1 MTQTEK
7 QRTTEALRRYVSRY
21 PSQNKA
27 AASLNGVSAAT
38 VSAILNGNHGAI
50 SDEMWRNVAAQVGG
64 VRSSGGWTIVEITP
78 FQEIQA
84 ALEDAQANRMVRWVV
99 GDAGCGKTTGAA
111 YYEANHREV
120 FTVLCDEDMRKSDF
134 VREIARKVGLRTGG
148 MRLRE
153 MLEGT
158 TDYLMQLDNPLLIFD
173 EGDKLNDNV
182 FHYFINIYNRLEG
195 HCGIVFLSTDYIERR
210 LERGVASGKKGYA
223 EIHSRI
229 GRKYFELEPT
239 NAVDVAA
246 VCQANGISGERE
258 LRGILDESQKSA
270 FDLRV
275 VRREIHRRKR
285 MAAAS
290 NNVQTPVKQ

>member
-7 QRTTEALRRYVSRY
+7 QKTTDALRRYVERY

-27 AASLNGVSAAT
+27 AASLTGVSAAT
-38 VSAILNGNHGAI
+38 VSAILNGNHALI
-50 SDEMWRNVAAQVGG
+50 SDDMWRNVAKQVGG
-64 VRSSGGWTIVEITP
+64 STAQSWQIVETTP
-78 FQEIQA
+78 FTEIQA
-84 ALEDAQANRMVRWVV
+84 ALADAQENRMVRWVV

-111 YYEANHREV
+111 YYESQHREV

-134 VREIARKVGLRTGG
+134 VREIARKVGLKSTG

-158 TDYLMQLDNPLLIFD
+158 TDYLMQLDSPLLIFD

-195 HCGIVFLSTDYIERR
+195 HCGIVFLSTGYIERR
-210 LERGVASGKKGYA
+210 LERGVNSGKKGYA
-223 EIHSRI
+223 EIYSRI
-229 GRKYFELEPT
+229 GRKYFELEAT
-239 NAVDVAA
+239 SAVDVAA
-246 VCQANGISGERE
+246 VCQANGISAERTI
-258 LRGILDESQKSA
+258 RGILDESQKSD

-285 MAAAS
+285 MAAA
-290 NNVQTPVKQ
+290 KEERR

>member
-1 MTQTEK
+1 MTQKEK
-7 QRTTEALRRYVSRY
+7 QKIVEDLRRYVERY

-27 AASLNGVSAAT
+27 AASLTGVSAAT
-38 VSAILNGNHGAI
+38 VSAILNGNHTLI
-50 SDEMWRNVAAQVGG
+50 SEEMWRNVEKQVAAP
-64 VRSSGGWTIVEITP
+64 RGWQIVETTP
-78 FQEIQA
+78 FAEIQA
-84 ALEDAQANRMVRWVV
+84 ALADAQENRMVRWVV

-111 YYEANHREV
+111 FYESHHREV

-134 VREIARKVGLRTGG
+134 VREIARKVGLKSSG

-195 HCGIVFLSTDYIERR
+195 HCGIVFLSTGYIERR
-210 LERGVASGKKGYA
+210 LERGVNCGKKGYA
-223 EIHSRI
+223 EIYSRI

-239 NAVDVAA
+239 SAVDVAA
-246 VCQANGISGERE
+246 VCQANGIIADKAIK
-258 LRGILDESQKSA
+258 GILNESQKSD

-285 MAAAS
+285 MDEA
-290 NNVQTPVKQ
+290 KERGK